1 MFLMPLGIG
10 LAFGLISS
18 FMQKRTLEVMPK
30 EPTIYGVSQNKALGV
45 AGLGLALLAS
55 GPLALI
61 GAIVGGAA
69 ISTEMMRVQVD
80 DGIKRNLWNA
90 TAQQAQLEQQAAA
103 EQAAAQQAAAQQAA
117 APAAPGG
124 GGFFSQFLSPFF
136 SHPVP
141 QAP

>member
-103 EQAAAQQAAAQQAA
+103 
-117 APAAPGG
+117 PAAPGG

>member
-1 MFLMPLGIG
+1 MFLGPLVIG
-10 LAFGLISS
+10 AAFGLITSY
-18 FMQKRTLEVMPK
+18 MQKRTLEVMPK
-30 EPTIYGVSQNKALGV
+30 EPTIYGIPQNKALGV

-55 GPLALI
+55 GPLALV
-61 GAIVGGAA
+61 GAIIGGAA

-80 DGIKRNLWNA
+80 DGIKRNLWNV
-90 TAQQAQLEQQAAA
+90 TAQQAQLE
-103 EQAAAQQAAAQQAA
+103 QQAAAQQAA
-117 APAAPGG
+117 APAAPAAPGGG

>member
-1 MFLMPLGIG
+1 MFLGPLAIG
-10 LAFGLISS
+10 LGFGLISS
-18 FMQKRTLEVMPK
+18 FMQKRTLEVMPA
-30 EPTIYGVSQNKALGV
+30 EPTFYGIPQNKALGV

-55 GPLALI
+55 GPLALV
-61 GAIVGGAA
+61 GAIVTGAA
-69 ISTEMMRVQVD
+69 ISTEMMRVRVD
-80 DGIKRNLWNA
+80 DGIKRGLWKQ

-103 EQAAAQQAAAQQAA
+103 QQAAA
-117 APAAPGG
+117 APG

>member
-1 MFLMPLGIG
+1 MFLMPLAVG

-18 FMQKRTLEVMPK
+18 YMQKRTLEVMPK

-103 EQAAAQQAAAQQAA
+103 QQAAAQQA
-117 APAAPGG
+117 
-124 GGFFSQFLSPFF
+124 LSLI
-136 SHPVP
+136 HI
-141 QAP
+141 